1 MGISYSLGSVLSIN
15 EVMECATI
23 IGKHSPDTVWIP
35 ETWGMEN
42 FSMLTMASQ
51 KINNARIGSS
61 IINIYSRSPALIAM
75 GAVTVDTIS
84 KGRLILGLGTS
95 SVPIVEDFHGGSF
108 KNPLSRMSEYID
120 IINLV
125 VSKKKI
131 DFTGK
136 FFNLKGFTLLV
147 KPIREKIPIY
157 IAAVN
162 RKMTQL
168 AWDKADGVIFYLRP
182 LNELKETIKKF
193 QSKRKIDVGC
203 QIITAIDND
212 AEKAIE
218 RAKITLAFY
227 VSVGKIYREFLEK
240 NGFANEVN
248 NIYDEFKISG
258 LKSNHELVTDGMLK
272 ALTICGTPND
282 GIKKIEEFTNSGVTH
297 PILQFNPVGEVHDSV
312 KTLTK
317 TFSGIGYE

>member
-15 EVMECATI
+15 ELIECAITV
-23 IGKHSPDTVWIP
+23 GKHNPDAVWIP

-42 FSMLTMASQ
+42 FSMLTLVSQ
-51 KINNARIGSS
+51 KINSSKIGSS

-95 SVPIVEDFHGGSF
+95 SVPIVEDFHGDEF
-108 KNPLSRMSEYID
+108 RKPLARMSEYID
-120 IINLV
+120 IINLI
-125 VSKKKI
+125 VSRKKI

-147 KPIREKIPIY
+147 KPVREKIPIY

-168 AWDKADGVIFYLRP
+168 AWDKAEGVIFYLRP
-182 LNELKETIKKF
+182 LNELKDTIKKF
-193 QSKRKIDVGC
+193 QSKRKIDVSC

-212 AEKAIE
+212 AEKAIQ

-227 VSVGKIYREFLEK
+227 VSVGKIYREFLES
-240 NGFANEVN
+240 NGFANEVK
-248 NIYDEFKISG
+248 NIFDEFKISG
-258 LKSNHELVTDGMLK
+258 LKSNHELVSDNMLK
-272 ALTICGTPND
+272 ALTICGTPDD
-282 GIKKIEEFTNSGVTH
+282 GIKKIKEFRESGVTH
-297 PILQFNPVGEVHDSV
+297 PILQFNPVGKVQDSI

-317 TFSGIGYE
+317 TFSGI

>member
-1 MGISYSLGSVLSIN
+1 MGISYSLGSVLSID
-15 EVMECATI
+15 ELIECAATV
-23 IGKHSPDTVWIP
+23 GKYKTDTVWIP

-42 FSMLTMASQ
+42 FSMLSMVSQ
-51 KINNARIGSS
+51 KINSSKIGSS

-95 SVPIVEDFHGGSF
+95 SVPIVEDFHGGQF
-108 KNPLSRMSEYID
+108 KNPISRMSEYID
-120 IINLV
+120 IINLIIAR
-125 VSKKKI
+125 KKI

-136 FFNLKGFTLLV
+136 FFNLKGFTLLI
-147 KPIREKIPIY
+147 KPVRGKIPIY

-168 AWDKADGVIFYLRP
+168 AWNKADGVIFYLRP
-182 LNELKETIKKF
+182 LNELKETTKKF
-193 QSKRKIDVGC
+193 QSKRKIDVSC

-212 AEKAIE
+212 AEKAVE

-240 NGFANEVN
+240 NGFSNEVN

-258 LKSNHELVTDGMLK
+258 LKSNHELVSDNMLN
-272 ALTICGTPND
+272 ALTICGTPDD
-282 GIKKIEEFTNSGVTH
+282 GVRKIKEYRNSGVTH
-297 PILQFNPVGEVHDSV
+297 PILQFNPVGEVQNSI
-312 KTLTK
+312 KTLMK
-317 TFSGIGYE
+317 TFSGI

>member
-15 EVMECATI
+15 EVIECATI
-23 IGKHSPDTVWIP
+23 IGKHNPDTVWIP

-42 FSMLTMASQ
+42 FSMLTSVSQ
-51 KINNARIGSS
+51 KINNSKIGSS

-95 SVPIVEDFHGGSF
+95 SIPIVEDFHGGSF
-108 KNPLSRMSEYID
+108 RNPLSRMSEYID
-120 IINLV
+120 IINLIV
-125 VSKKKI
+125 ARKKI
-131 DFTGK
+131 DFAGK

-147 KPIREKIPIY
+147 KPVREKIPIY

-162 RKMTQL
+162 KKMTQL

-182 LNELKETIKKF
+182 ISELKETIKKF
-193 QSKRKIDVGC
+193 QTKRKIDVGC
-203 QIITAIDND
+203 QIITAINND
-212 AEKAIE
+212 SEKAIE

-227 VSVGKIYREFLEK
+227 ISVGKIYREFLES

-248 NIYDEFKISG
+248 NIYEEFKASG
-258 LKSNHELVTDGMLK
+258 LKSNHELVTNKMIQ
-272 ALTICGTPND
+272 ALSICGTPND
-282 GIKKIEEFTNSGVTH
+282 GIKKIKEFKDLGVTH
-297 PILQFNPVGEVHDSV
+297 PILQFNPVGEVYESV

-317 TFSGIGYE
+317 TFSGI

>member
-15 EVMECATI
+15 ELIECAITV
-23 IGKHSPDTVWIP
+23 GKHNPDAVWIP

-42 FSMLTMASQ
+42 FSMLTLVSQ
-51 KINNARIGSS
+51 KINSSKIGSS

-95 SVPIVEDFHGGSF
+95 SVPIVEDFHGDEF
-108 KNPLSRMSEYID
+108 RKPLARMSEYID
-120 IINLV
+120 IINLI
-125 VSKKKI
+125 VSRKKI

-147 KPIREKIPIY
+147 KPVREKIPIY

-168 AWDKADGVIFYLRP
+168 AWDKAEGVIFYLRP
-182 LNELKETIKKF
+182 LNELKDTIKKF
-193 QSKRKIDVGC
+193 QSKRKIDVSC

-227 VSVGKIYREFLEK
+227 VSVGKIYREFLES

-258 LKSNHELVTDGMLK
+258 LKSNHELVSDKMLK
-272 ALTICGTPND
+272 ALTICGTPDD
-282 GIKKIEEFTNSGVTH
+282 GIKKIKEFRESGVTH
-297 PILQFNPVGEVHDSV
+297 PILQFNPVGKVQDSI

-317 TFSGIGYE
+317 TFSGI